1 MRLRHPYP
9 LPLSVWQSEIAIDNR
24 DRIRPNRLNPIVL
37 PWQSRWNRRFD
48 RIIGNTGDNS
58 SQDSSKTAKRPPS
71 FMRMN
76 QFGPWDTTISEHMKQ
91 LGHIVLAFTIQQS
104 LRETKSE
111 FGQLLDTEVGKAK
124 DRRDDDWFEKGIRSL
139 RIT

>member
-1 MRLRHPYP
+1 MLISQDNHEIYLTFAEYDAAYVEYLR
-9 LPLSVWQSEIAIDNR
+9 
-24 DRIRPNRLNPIVL
+24 
-37 PWQSRWNRRFD
+37 
-48 RIIGNTGDNS
+48 DNS

-111 FGQLLDTEVGKAK
+111 FGQLRDTEVGKAK
-124 DRRDDDWFEKGIRSL
+124 SRSDDDWFEKGIRSL